1 MRKLSA
7 AIAVFTVALTV
18 STPAWAD
25 TVQQRHHHFSGRS
38 DTPREGNSGYDG
50 QHHDDDDGSVLF

>member
-1 MRKLSA
+1 
-7 AIAVFTVALTV
+7 VFTVALTV